1 MTTEFPDTEGA
12 VRAYLRSHADV
23 SALVSTRVF
32 FGVPDAPTFPLIT
45 VARVGGFDESSEA
58 PLDQALVQIDS
69 FGDLH
74 PDTLNHPN
82 KAQATAVNLA
92 VRQALYDLRQPTV
105 VEVGDTSVRLFGP
118 VIQSDPYRPD
128 PGDGRPRY
136 VLTAQ
141 ITAALVVAVP

>member
-12 VRAYLRSHADV
+12 VRAYLRSHSDV
-23 SALVSTRVF
+23 SAIVGTRVF
-32 FGVPDAPTFPLIT
+32 FGVPDSPTFPLIV
-45 VARVGGFDESSEA
+45 VARVGGFDETSEA

-105 VEVGDTSVRLFGP
+105 VDLTDTSVRLCGAL
-118 VIQSDPYRPD
+118 IQSDLYRPD

-136 VLTAQ
+136 IVTTQ
-141 ITAALVVAVP
+141 ITAALLVAA